1 MGRTEVD
8 EALAVA
14 AHPEL
19 EGAERER
26 LLRALSELASEMGG
40 ERAAAQPWVGAA
52 GPQVEALGVKW
63 PPSAR
68 LGEAD
73 EQFVRRL
80 RGGLASLARSLPAE
94 PAVDVAGVRRA
105 LEGAEFVTRREIRRG
120 RAAGL
125 PKLLPTFAYLVS
137 LPLLGQAGALRVSKR
152 ATRLL
157 DGAIG

>member
-19 EGAERER
+19 GGAERER
-26 LLRALSELASEMGG
+26 LLRALGELASEIEG
-40 ERAAAQPWVGAA
+40 ERGTQRVGAA
-52 GPQVEALGVKW
+52 GPRFEALAVKW

-80 RGGLASLARSLPAE
+80 RGGLTSLARSLPAE
-94 PAVDVAGVRRA
+94 PALDAAGVSRA

-152 ATRLL
+152 ATLLL